1 LESVYLKIIND
12 RLRPYISLVKDLP
25 GEGAVLERTARLMTT
40 IGNPQDSLRVI
51 HIAGTSGKTS
61 TTYYISSL
69 LLQAGCSVGQLVS
82 PHVDTVTERVQLNG
96 QQLTNKEFLELLE
109 MFLNIIEKSGVTA
122 SYFEVL
128 YGFGFWVFKQKG
140 VDYAVIETGIG
151 GKYDATNIADREDKL
166 CVITD
171 IGYDHM
177 EVLGTDIKQIAAQKA
192 GIIHKFNP
200 VVVASQS
207 SEILTVIKDR
217 AKRCSSSLVVVKDKG
232 LNSKKFPP
240 DMPFFQRHNWL
251 LSKAAYDYLYNRD
264 HLNKLHP
271 SQLAFSQKTYIP
283 GRMEIVTIKDK
294 TVIMDGAHNTQKL
307 EALFQSIIQ
316 LYPGKMACV
325 IISLKWNKSLR
336 GLGEILKP
344 IADQVI
350 VTKFKTTKDLP
361 TNAADP
367 DVLIKIF
374 INEGIKSV
382 VYEADPD
389 NALKKALSSKN
400 DLVIITGSFYLLSQ
414 IRASGLVK

>member
-1 LESVYLKIIND
+1 
-12 RLRPYISLVKDLP
+12 
-25 GEGAVLERTARLMTT
+25 
-40 IGNPQDSLRVI
+40 
-51 HIAGTSGKTS
+51 
-61 TTYYISSL
+61 
-69 LLQAGCSVGQLVS
+69 
-82 PHVDTVTERVQLNG
+82 
-96 QQLTNKEFLELLE
+96 
-109 MFLNIIEKSGVTA
+109 
-122 SYFEVL
+122 
-128 YGFGFWVFKQKG
+128 
-140 VDYAVIETGIG
+140 
-151 GKYDATNIADREDKL
+151 
-166 CVITD
+166 
-171 IGYDHM
+171 
-177 EVLGTDIKQIAAQKA
+177 
-192 GIIHKFNP
+192 
-200 VVVASQS
+200 
-207 SEILTVIKDR
+207 
-217 AKRCSSSLVVVKDKG
+217 
-232 LNSKKFPP
+232 
-240 DMPFFQRHNWL
+240 
-251 LSKAAYDYLYNRD
+251 
-264 HLNKLHP
+264 
-271 SQLAFSQKTYIP
+271 
-283 GRMEIVTIKDK
+283 MEIVTIKDK